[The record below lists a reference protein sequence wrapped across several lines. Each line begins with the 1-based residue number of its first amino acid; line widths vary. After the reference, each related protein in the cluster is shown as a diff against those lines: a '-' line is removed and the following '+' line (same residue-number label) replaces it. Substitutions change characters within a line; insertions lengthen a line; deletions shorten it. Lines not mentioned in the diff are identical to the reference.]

1 MKRRSPEAS
10 LAMPSRRSSGSAG
23 RPFIPLLGPVDNGNE
38 ATLATGAERDCA
50 VALGEDRV
58 VAADA
63 RAGAGPEARPAL
75 AHDDRPRGDTLAV
88 EDLDAEHLRVRVAA
102 VPRRAESLLVSHL
115 AVLPRFERGQRALAV
130 AVRGF
135 VLERRV
141 DLLGRPVRRLLLDL
155 RDRQVGVAVRQLRG
169 RRLGLLLFGLRL
181 GGRLL
186 LRGSAALRG
195 TADRLD
201 LDLRE
206 LRAEAGLAPVA
217 RLGLVLADHDLIPQ
231 RGADDARRH
240 LRLRRELELPVAAE
254 HQHLRMEG
262 LAFLRG
268 DAVDEQALSFLDAVL
283 LAAECDDCVGHG
295 TETRACRPRGRKC
308 SRAGRFAAKPG
319 SARGLRRLAA
329 DRPVHR
335 RRARDVLAL

>member
-141 DLLGRPVRRLLLDL
+141 DLLGRPVRRLLL
-155 RDRQVGVAVRQLRG
+155 
-169 RRLGLLLFGLRL
+169 GLRL

-186 LRGSAALRG
+186 LRGRAALCG
-195 TADRLD
+195 AADRLD

-217 RLGLVLADHDLIPQ
+217 RLGLVLADHDLVAE
-231 RGADDARRH
+231 RRADDARRH
-240 LRLRRELELPVAAE
+240 LRLRCELELPVAAE
-254 HQHLRMEG
+254 HQH
-262 LAFLRG
+262 
-268 DAVDEQALSFLDAVL
+268 
-283 LAAECDDCVGHG
+283 
-295 TETRACRPRGRKC
+295 
-308 SRAGRFAAKPG
+308 
-319 SARGLRRLAA
+319 
-329 DRPVHR
+329 
-335 RRARDVLAL
+335 